1 MAWRKTFLC
10 APSYII
16 HYSYTFS
23 VIEGTLELHELYSY
37 VGDKSYNEQLK
48 PVIDDHPSEEDVQFM
63 KHAESVSLNS
73 PDESTKV

>member
-1 MAWRKTFLC
+1 M
-10 APSYII
+10 
-16 HYSYTFS
+16 
-23 VIEGTLELHELYSY
+23 HELYSY

-63 KHAESVSLNS
+63 KHAESVSFNS